1 MQKYEKYLNSK
12 NDLKRPLGAFIKELW
27 AIYVFFLFGPSL
39 KPCTYAENGIKIN
52 SEILDRLHIGKTVD
66 ELVKFFKKFKI
77 RKNEIS
83 GAKKWKILK
92 LQKWP

>member
-1 MQKYEKYLNSK
+1 M
-12 NDLKRPLGAFIKELW
+12 
-27 AIYVFFLFGPSL
+27 
-39 KPCTYAENGIKIN
+39 ENGIKIN

-83 GAKKWKILK
+83 GAKK
-92 LQKWP
+92 